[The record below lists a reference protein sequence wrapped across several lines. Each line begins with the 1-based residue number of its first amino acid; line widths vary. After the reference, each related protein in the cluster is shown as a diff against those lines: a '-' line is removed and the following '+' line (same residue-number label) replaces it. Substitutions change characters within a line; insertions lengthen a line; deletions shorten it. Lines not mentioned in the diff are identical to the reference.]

1 MCQTAINLTTNA
13 LPAVTNAEALLKI
26 KPVVGLF
33 IQTMGVGILLSIF
46 CDKNLTELQS
56 WGYSISMMNSLQ
68 LTLFHK
74 YAELLKRRFSEDFQE
89 VTTLLCAPM
98 ASAELP

>member
-33 IQTMGVGILLSIF
+33 IQTMEVGILLSIL
-46 CDKNLTELQS
+46 CDKT
-56 WGYSISMMNSLQ
+56 
-68 LTLFHK
+68 
-74 YAELLKRRFSEDFQE
+74 
-89 VTTLLCAPM
+89 
-98 ASAELP
+98 